1 MLRRTFPESA
11 PLMDKEHLAATMI
24 EQEVASFGSQG
35 MLMSESCFGELP
47 WNAHARRVAA
57 GHILRGLLIRGRLQ
71 AAAFDVFM
79 QLCRQGV
86 CSLSSLEHPVDW
98 VHTSKGDCFKWIR
111 RMLCV
116 FGGVRSDWHALQRSW
131 GIPSTCRWHDYL
143 TPLIW
148 LATMIGR
155 SFTSLD
161 VVFDIIRLKD
171 QLGRVDSDQLK
182 ALLLNQPDPDWKS
195 DINLNRSKEWY
206 GSMTFACWLPEAVDP
221 SIIQQGFDDAAI
233 ALGKEF
239 YSRLERVEMHYAKFF
254 DISKDVFDAD
264 VQRGE
269 RDIRDWVRES

>member
-1 MLRRTFPESA
+1 
-11 PLMDKEHLAATMI
+11 
-24 EQEVASFGSQG
+24 

-47 WNAHARRVAA
+47 FNAHSRRVTA
-57 GHILRGLLIRGRLQ
+57 GHMLRGMLIRGRLQ

-79 QLCRQGV
+79 QLCLQGV

-98 VHTSKGDCFKWIR
+98 VKTSKDDCFKWIR
-111 RMLCV
+111 RMLYV
-116 FGGVRSDWHALQRSW
+116 FGGFRTDWHSMQESW
-131 GIPSTCRWHDYL
+131 GIPSTCSWHEYN

-161 VVFDIIRLKD
+161 VAFDVIRLKD
-171 QLGRVDSDQLK
+171 QLGRVNYDALK
-182 ALLLNQPDPDWKS
+182 DLLPNQPDPDWKS
-195 DINLNRSKEWY
+195 DINLNRPKEWY
-206 GSMTFACWLPEAVDP
+206 GSMTFACWPPEAVDP

-239 YSRLERVEMHYAKFF
+239 YSRLERVEMHYGKFF